1 MPFYTDEQVAQAQRV
16 AQELARDRQELTQR
30 VERLEAKPTV
40 DSWQQENAQG
50 RAIAREKGYSAA
62 EIDRLENFMVQRG
75 IAHHQ
80 DAIAV
85 DPTPPTSRFW
95 RLGAIPEDE
104 MDMLMKGD
112 ETGFLSTSI
121 RRALNGE

>member
-1 MPFYTDEQVAQAQRV
+1 MPYYTDEQVLTAQKV
-16 AQELARDRQELTQR
+16 AQELARDRAELTRR
-30 VERLEAKPTV
+30 VEQLEAQPVLDNFQADT
-40 DSWQQENAQG
+40 ARG
-50 RAIAREKGYSAA
+50 RAIARDKGYGPA

-75 IAHHQ
+75 IVHHQ

-95 RLGAIPEDE
+95 KLGGLPQDE
-104 MDMLMKGD
+104 FDMLMKGD
-112 ETGFLSTSI
+112 DAGFLSLST